1 MDFFEDINYQS
12 LQDKFLDFLVDF
24 SIDLLIALVIL
35 VIGIFVIRLVKRLI
49 RKSFKK
55 FKIER
60 SLATF
65 VVSLTSFLLYA
76 ILIVTI
82 GSTLGIKTSSFV
94 AIIGAAGL
102 AIGLALQGSLAN
114 FAGGVLILVF
124 KPFTV
129 NDLIEVNNKMGIV
142 TKIDILYTRLITFD
156 NRLITISNGTMA
168 NADVINWTMQ
178 EKRRVDLSLKL
189 PYDAN
194 IKEVREIVVGAMKK
208 HPRVLKDPEPDF
220 WLDAFGEYELK
231 IAARCWV
238 KPEEYWPVYWEQLEA
253 VKEALDKAGIRI
265 PIPKSEVSLQK

>member
-12 LQDKFLDFLVDF
+12 LQDKLLDFLVEF
-24 SIDLLIALVIL
+24 SIDLLIAVVIL
-35 VIGIFVIRLVKRLI
+35 VIGIFVVRLVKRLI

-55 FKIER
+55 FKIEK

-65 VVSLTSFLLYA
+65 VVSFTSFLLYA

-114 FAGGVLILVF
+114 FAGGVLVLVF
-124 KPFTV
+124 KPFKV
-129 NDLIEVNNKMGIV
+129 NDLIEINKKMGIV
-142 TKIDILYTRLITFD
+142 TQIDILYTRLVTFD
-156 NRLITISNGTMA
+156 HRMITIPNGTMA
-168 NADVINWTMQ
+168 NSDVVNWTMQ
-178 EKRRVDLSLKL
+178 DKRRIDLNLKL
-189 PYDAN
+189 PYEAN
-194 IKEVREIVVGAMKK
+194 IKEVRQIVVNTLKK
-208 HPRVLKDPEPDF
+208 HPRVLKHPEPDF
-220 WLDAFGEYELK
+220 WLDAFGEYDMK